1 MATISR
7 KTEYP
12 SSDGKP
18 MAETDFHRA
27 VMVDLIAE
35 LEDFYAD
42 DPMTYVSGDLL
53 VFYERGNKRK
63 HLAPDVFVARGVA
76 KHTRDNY
83 LIWEEGK
90 GPDLVIEVTSK
101 STRME
106 DQGPKLA
113 IYRDVMRV
121 PEYVQFD
128 PLREDPVPL
137 QGFRLVEGEYR
148 PIEPVDGR
156 LPSLVTGLHFE
167 DAGRELRLFS
177 PALGRLLPNLRERI
191 AEAEALARDERAA
204 RLLAEAETERLLREI
219 EELRRQVRG
228 GKAE

>member
-12 SSDGKP
+12 TSDGKR
-18 MAETDFHRA
+18 MAETEVHRD
-27 VMVDLIAE
+27 VMFDLIRT
-35 LEDFYAD
+35 LEHYYAD
-42 DPMTYVSGDLL
+42 DPTTCVSGNLL
-53 VFYERGNKRK
+53 MFYEPGNKRR
-63 HLAPDVFVARGVA
+63 HLSPDVFVAHGVPRRV
-76 KHTRDNY
+76 RDNY

-90 GPDLVIEVTSK
+90 GPDLVFEITSK

-106 DQGPKLA
+106 DKVPKRA

-137 QGFRLVEGEYR
+137 QGFRLVDGEYR

-156 LPSLVTGLHFE
+156 LPSVVTGLHFE
-167 DAGRELRLFS
+167 DAGRTLRLYS
-177 PALGRLLPNLRERI
+177 PALGRWLPTPAERI
-191 AEAEALARDERAA
+191 AEAEARVRDERVA
-204 RLLAEAETERLLREI
+204 RLLAEAETERLRREI
-219 EELRRQVRG
+219 EELRRQARG
-228 GKAE
+228 GEAE